1 MAQVWFAVPCPGWK
15 NCCSTNR
22 NTADSARACYEFEL
36 TLKVET
42 LYKKIEMSGFHI
54 MTACSSSTVEEVF
67 AENPSLS
74 ADHYKRLYARVLTA
88 EQKEQFAALSVER
101 QMGLLCV
108 PVRRQNRYKKT
119 GLEAYLNESKS
130 SQPRRTPVRVNQE
143 QRAIEKDIAKLVG
156 KGEDYDV

>member
-1 MAQVWFAVPCPGWK
+1 
-15 NCCSTNR
+15 
-22 NTADSARACYEFEL
+22 
-36 TLKVET
+36 
-42 LYKKIEMSGFHI
+42 

-119 GLEAYLNESKS
+119 GLDAYINESKS

-143 QRAIEKDIAKLVG
+143 QRYIEKDIARLVK